1 MIYREIV
8 HTCSNSEVAR
18 AAVKSI
24 GGDFARDFVAEASRR
39 ELPSGVLAARL
50 VREFADKADE
60 VELQSVVAATHGSD
74 QPILSGLRYILERG
88 VRDNARK
95 GGGNKTPPAWMI
107 AAARSAA

>member
-8 HTCSNSEVAR
+8 HTCSNTEVAR

-24 GGDFARDFVAEASRR
+24 GGDFAREFVAEATRR

-88 VRDNARK
+88 VRDYVHK
-95 GGGNKTPPAWMI
+95 GGAKTPPAWMI

>member
-8 HTCSNSEVAR
+8 HTCTNSEVAR

-39 ELPSGVLAARL
+39 ELPSGVLAARM
-50 VREFADKADE
+50 VREFADKTDE

-88 VRDNARK
+88 VRGDKPK
-95 GGGNKTPPAWMI
+95 GANRTPPAWMI
-107 AAARSAA
+107 AATRSAA

>member
-50 VREFADKADE
+50 VREFADNANE

-88 VRDNARK
+88 VRDNARR
-95 GGGNKTPPAWMI
+95 GAGKTPPAWMI

>member
-8 HTCSNSEVAR
+8 HTCSNSKVAH

-24 GGDFARDFVAEASRR
+24 GGDFAREFAADASQRK
-39 ELPSGVLAARL
+39 LPSGVWAARL

-60 VELQSVVAATHGSD
+60 VELQGVVAATHGSD

-88 VRDNARK
+88 VRDNSRK
-95 GGGNKTPPAWMI
+95 GGAKAPPAWMI